1 MLAKNFAEIIMN
13 EWLDDCELVVEVD
26 GKQYAAKKVETDEV
40 EGKRVCILVAEK
52 EMSEEATMNY
62 AGPGNEPA
70 RGVFRC
76 SRCGFAVLGFSCD
89 FCPSCGRKI
98 KEWK

>member
-40 EGKRVCILVAEK
+40 NGRRVCILVV
-52 EMSEEATMNY
+52 EE
-62 AGPGNEPA
+62 E
-70 RGVFRC
+70 
-76 SRCGFAVLGFSCD
+76 
-89 FCPSCGRKI
+89 
-98 KEWK
+98 

>member
-40 EGKRVCILVAEK
+40 EGKRVCILVTEK
-52 EMSEEATMNY
+52 EE
-62 AGPGNEPA
+62 G
-70 RGVFRC
+70 
-76 SRCGFAVLGFSCD
+76 
-89 FCPSCGRKI
+89 
-98 KEWK
+98 

>member
-40 EGKRVCILVAEK
+40 EGKRVCILIAE
-52 EMSEEATMNY
+52 EE
-62 AGPGNEPA
+62 
-70 RGVFRC
+70 
-76 SRCGFAVLGFSCD
+76 
-89 FCPSCGRKI
+89 
-98 KEWK
+98 